1 MLLTQRSP
9 PWLPRHSLH
18 VAGPPATREGRE
30 REGGQGPQE
39 REPHPSAYPR
49 LPRTQH
55 PGTRLSGIRE
65 ACGRRE
71 MRGRV

>member
-30 REGGQGPQE
+30 RERGQGPQE
-39 REPHPSAYPR
+39 REPHPPLTLVSPGCS
-49 LPRTQH
+49 TQA
-55 PGTRLSGIRE
+55 PGPAGFVKPVEGER
-65 ACGRRE
+65 
-71 MRGRV
+71 